1 MEIQKESGDKDMRRS
16 MITSLD
22 TVTQVSIKFRK
33 KKKANKNMGVNIE
46 HSTNNNKYE
55 NGEKYVRIWKR
66 RELRMYV

>member
-33 KKKANKNMGVNIE
+33 KKKANKNMGVNRE
-46 HSTNNNKYE
+46 HSTNNNTYE